1 MSASKTKITSM
12 LLGGAI
18 GCVLVLTL
26 FASIIII
33 TKDVRTNGEILLS
46 PSATYRCIDIIDGVA
61 YNTDGDSIEV
71 KSSLYENISNSD
83 DTYTTIYESEIGT
96 VQTHYNAEIR
106 YHLKDSVITD
116 TIQDYVGEEEGIVH
130 QAKEKLYRISCK
142 ENIFIIL
149 TLFIAAIAVILIIIK
164 KALLPKNRKEHE
176 ATRSAEIYMTI
187 QGTTANGVE
196 ILYRAYAK
204 DGVIHFNNI
213 PDGIYTITQ
222 STCDILPPP
231 KEVGEAPA
239 SLGGGGCH
247 L

>member
-149 TLFIAAIAVILIIIK
+149 TLFIAAVAVILIIIK
-164 KALLPKNRKEHE
+164 KALLPKNIKGSYPAGERLV
-176 ATRSAEIYMTI
+176 I
-187 QGTTANGVE
+187 QGTTANGV
-196 ILYRAYAK
+196 
-204 DGVIHFNNI
+204 NI
-213 PDGIYTITQ
+213 SMEVNLNSTSVKIGELPRGDYTI
-222 STCDILPPP
+222 IKP
-231 KEVGEAPA
+231 
-239 SLGGGGCH
+239 
-247 L
+247 